1 MKINEVTERDVDS
14 NFELTPQQRAAS
26 EVARKLKRR
35 IDGSDKG
42 GQMLN
47 DVDYVQLSR
56 LAELLNKMGKGA
68 YEFSTIKDVYD
79 EMVLNTKIR
88 NKGTDDD
95 GVPFNK
101 KSKDHEPEM
110 TVDRFNQL
118 LGMAKG

>member
-26 EVARKLKRR
+26 KMAQKLKRR

-56 LAELLNKMGKGA
+56 LAELLNKMGSGA
-68 YEFSTIKDVYD
+68 FEFSTVKDVYD

-110 TVDRFNQL
+110 TPDRFKEL
-118 LGMAKG
+118 LAMAK

>member
-14 NFELTPQQRAAS
+14 NFELSSQQKAAS
-26 EVARKLKRR
+26 QMARKLKQR

-56 LAELLNKMGKGA
+56 LAELLNKMGSGA
-68 YEFSTIKDVYD
+68 FEFSTIKDVYD
-79 EMVLNTKIR
+79 EMVHNTKIR

-110 TVDRFNQL
+110 TVDRFKAL
-118 LGMAKG
+118 LAMGK

>member
-26 EVARKLKRR
+26 KMAQKLKRR

-56 LAELLNKMGKGA
+56 LAELLNKMGSGA
-68 YEFSTIKDVYD
+68 FEFSTVKDVYD

-101 KSKDHEPEM
+101 KSTSP
-110 TVDRFNQL
+110 RQII
-118 LGMAKG
+118 

>member
-14 NFELTPQQRAAS
+14 NFELSSQQKAAS
-26 EVARKLKRR
+26 EMARKLKRR

-56 LAELLNKMGKGA
+56 LAELLNKMGSGA
-68 YEFSTIKDVYD
+68 FEFSTIKDVYD
-79 EMVLNTKIR
+79 EMVHNTKIR

-110 TVDRFNQL
+110 TVDRFKAL
-118 LGMAKG
+118 LAMGK